1 MRVRELMSTDLVTVP
16 ATADMETVAERM
28 LYNQV
33 GSAIVTD
40 DGTPCGIVT
49 ETDALTVG
57 YAADKPLSEVSVVA
71 AMSNPLTTIQPTVSI
86 RDATDR
92 MIDEQVK
99 KLPVVDDLD
108 VEGII
113 TMTDIIRNHS
123 DLVKEA
129 KKIERGRGS
138 HDPKEWRSIDE

>member
-1 MRVRELMSTDLVTVP
+1 MKVRELMSTDLVTVP
-16 ATADMETVAERM
+16 ATADMQTVAERM

-49 ETDALTVG
+49 ETDALTIG
-57 YAADKPLSEVSVVA
+57 YAADKPFSEVSVVA
-71 AMSNPLTTIQPTVSI
+71 AMSNPLTTIQPSASI
-86 RDATDR
+86 REATER

-99 KLPVVDDLD
+99 KLPVVVELD
-108 VEGII
+108 IEGII

-123 DLVKEA
+123 DLVQEV
-129 KKIERGRGS
+129 KKIVRGRGS
-138 HDPKEWRSIDE
+138 RDPKEWRGIDH